1 MRRAGLIPNITV
13 NSKQIGGH
21 ADTLH
26 RIRQEGLVFGVGFT
40 WSPDDYYALLDAWDD
55 NSVLHVIAGLHDITG
70 LLGDLRGSPFKK
82 VLVLGFKRY
91 GRGASYPEDVESRL
105 GEWRFWMPRL
115 LTRPDTIVS
124 FDNLAL
130 GQLGIQEIVSPEVW
144 KKHYM
149 GDDGTHTMYI
159 DAVTGTFAATSTS
172 ERHPIGSLGLREMF
186 AVVRS
191 ESLCGPKTKP
201 T

>member
-1 MRRAGLIPNITV
+1 
-13 NSKQIGGH
+13 
-21 ADTLH
+21 
-26 RIRQEGLVFGVGFT
+26 
-40 WSPDDYYALLDAWDD
+40 
-55 NSVLHVIAGLHDITG
+55 
-70 LLGDLRGSPFKK
+70 
-82 VLVLGFKRY
+82 
-91 GRGASYPEDVESRL
+91 
-105 GEWRFWMPRL
+105 MPRL